1 MSHSSLAVANKIL
14 QVAEE
19 KGIPLTIMQ
28 LIKLVYIAH
37 GWTLALLDKPL
48 VSDRVEAWQHG
59 PVYPAVYNEFRGS
72 GWMPISR
79 TARDPDT
86 GVEISSAFSED
97 EESILGQVVGS
108 YGKFHAFDLSAR
120 THRQGTPW
128 FQTFDG
134 GRGKFSVIKNELIK
148 SHFDAM
154 NATQA

>member
-19 KGIPLTIMQ
+19 KGLPLTIMQ

-72 GWMPISR
+72 GWMPIGR
-79 TARDPDT
+79 VARDPDT
-86 GVEISSAFSED
+86 GVEISSSFSND
-97 EESILGQVVGS
+97 EESILNQVLAS

-120 THRQGTPW
+120 THRAGTPW
-128 FQTFDG
+128 FETFDS
-134 GRGKFSVIKNELIK
+134 GRGKFSVIKNDLIK

-154 NATQA
+154 KAAQA